1 MSELKIGDKAPAF
14 KGKDQD
20 GNTVSLADFKGRK
33 LAIFFYPEDDTE
45 VCTKEAC
52 NLRDNYSELKKKGYA
67 VVGVSP
73 DDETSHQKFI
83 SKYKLP
89 YTLIADPD
97 KKILNAYEAWGEK
110 NMYGNIV
117 TGVLRKTY
125 VIDEKGIIEKII
137 KKVRATIHSEQ
148 ILKSLEK

>member
-1 MSELKIGDKAPAF
+1 MSQLKIGDKAPAF

-20 GNTVSLADFKGRK
+20 GNSVSLSDFKGKK
-33 LAIFFYPEDDTE
+33 LVIFFYPEDDTE

-67 VVGVSP
+67 VIGVSP
-73 DDETSHQKFI
+73 DDEASHQKFI
-83 SKYKLP
+83 GKYKLP

-117 TGVLRKTY
+117 IGVIRKTY
-125 VIDEKGIIEKII
+125 VIDEKGVITKII

-148 ILKSLEK
+148 ILKEL